1 MGHNSLHQGIFRL
14 VVGLVLTTSLT
25 ILVNVWWSTYQQAQQ
40 KMEKD
45 IRLAQTVLAHAIES
59 REELLF
65 TTANVLADDFG
76 FKQAVATKDAPT
88 ITSALNNHS
97 SRINADA
104 MAVFNLQGQAIA
116 NTSNIILPN
125 SSTPLLSQTQI
136 NNVVQNGG
144 LSNFMMLNG
153 KLYKVILVRIDA
165 PTPIAMSLIG
175 FEINQAFLNSLEK
188 TVQLAVEVIATQASK
203 SYTVSSQQGDFDSQQ
218 GETFTEL
225 EWQHILISNNAL
237 ISQSFNIYDD
247 GTLNI
252 SLKLTQTVEK
262 LISEFSALKT
272 SVSIIVVVAAILGFL
287 VASLYARKLIKPLNE
302 LSEVAT
308 SISAGSYHQDIQT
321 SHASSEIDNLAN
333 ALKNMQHNIRQREKE
348 IIYQAE
354 HDPLTGLYTR
364 YHAGQIIDEK
374 IAAKKSFQVIAINI
388 MGFRDINDVFGYQ
401 DGDLCLAA
409 LGKRIAELGGVSSKF
424 TGGEF
429 LWIPDDLHSA
439 TQLNIIKT
447 KLEQP
452 IIENDVTI
460 PITLAFASM
469 SCPQQADNAE
479 TVFKRLNIVLD
490 EAQLDMYHL
499 LCFEDKYEHKYS
511 RRLKIITQLKKA
523 LACNSSDLSLN
534 YQPKLHLQTQ
544 DVTSVEALIRWTDP
558 GLGFVPPD
566 EFIGIA
572 EQAGLIGS
580 VTKWVLRRAIDDAET
595 MRNQG
600 LHCCIAI
607 NLSARDLTNPTLLPL
622 IKKLLLSAGLP
633 ESVISFEITESDL
646 VDDPE
651 LAISLLEEYKAQGY
665 QLAIDDFGT
674 GYSSLAYLKSFPVNT
689 IKIDKSFVLELS
701 LNKDDKDIVETILA
715 LAKKFNLSVVAE
727 GVEDKASLEILAQMG
742 CDWAQGY
749 YMCKPIPLEG
759 LIKWCQQHKQ
769 TNWIE
774 A

>member
-1 MGHNSLHQGIFRL
+1 MRYSSLQQGIFRL
-14 VVGLVLTTSLT
+14 VLGLVLTTSIT
-25 ILVNVWWSTYQQAQQ
+25 ILLNVWWSTYQQAQQ
-40 KMEKD
+40 RMLKD
-45 IRLAQTVLAHAIES
+45 INLAQTVLAQAIEN

-65 TTANVLADDFG
+65 TSASVLTNDFG
-76 FKQAVATKDAPT
+76 FKQAVATQDAPT
-88 ITSALNNHS
+88 IASALNNHS
-97 SRINADA
+97 NRINADA
-104 MAVFNLQGQAIA
+104 MAIISLKGELIA
-116 NTSNIILPN
+116 NTSNLAFSPN
-125 SSTPLLSQTQI
+125 QQALLTQAQVEQVI
-136 NNVVQNGG
+136 QNGG
-144 LSNFMMLNG
+144 MSNFMMLND

-165 PTPIAMSLIG
+165 PTPIAMSLVG
-175 FEINQAFLNSLEK
+175 FEINKNFLDTLEK
-188 TVQLAVEVIATQASK
+188 TVQLSVIIAANQGTQSHLISSHQHDINANKGEVF
-203 SYTVSSQQGDFDSQQ
+203 SQ
-218 GETFTEL
+218 L
-225 EWQHILISNNAL
+225 EWQHILMPSDAL
-237 ISQSFNIYDD
+237 ISQSFEIYNDN
-247 GTLNI
+247 TLDI
-252 SLKLTQTVEK
+252 SLVLTQTVEK

-272 SVSIIVVVAAILGFL
+272 SVSVIIIIAAVLGFMI
-287 VASLYARKLIKPLNE
+287 ASLYAKKLVKPLNE
-302 LSEVAT
+302 LSQAAT
-308 SISAGSYHQDIQT
+308 SISAGKYHQEIHT
-321 SHASSEIDNLAN
+321 HHASTEIDNLAN
-333 ALKNMQHNIRQREKE
+333 ALKNMQHNIREREKE
-348 IIYQAE
+348 IIYQVE

-364 YHAGQIIDEK
+364 YHAGHIIDEK
-374 IAAKKSFQVIAINI
+374 IATKQSFQVVAINI

-409 LGKRIAELGGVSSKF
+409 LATRIAQLGGIAAKF

-429 LWIPDDLHSA
+429 LWIPDDLHNT

-452 IIENDVTI
+452 IVENDLTV
-460 PITLAFASM
+460 PITLAFASIA
-469 SCPQQADNAE
+469 CPKQADNAE
-479 TVFKRLNIVLD
+479 LVFKRLNIALD

-523 LACNSSDLSLN
+523 LAVNSPDLSLN
-534 YQPKLHLQTQ
+534 YQPKLHLSSQQ
-544 DVTSVEALIRWTDP
+544 VGSVEALIRWTDP

-572 EQAGLIGS
+572 EQAGLIGD
-580 VTKWVLRRAIDDAET
+580 VTQWVIRRAIDDAET
-595 MRNQG
+595 MRNHG

-651 LAISLLEEYKAQGY
+651 LAISLLQEYREQGY

-701 LNKDDKDIVETILA
+701 QNKDDKDIVETILA
-715 LAKKFNLSVVAE
+715 LANKFDLSVVAE
-727 GVEDKASLEILAQMG
+727 GVEDKASLALLAQMG

-749 YMCKPIPLEG
+749 YMCKPIPLDA

-769 TNWIE
+769 TTWIE